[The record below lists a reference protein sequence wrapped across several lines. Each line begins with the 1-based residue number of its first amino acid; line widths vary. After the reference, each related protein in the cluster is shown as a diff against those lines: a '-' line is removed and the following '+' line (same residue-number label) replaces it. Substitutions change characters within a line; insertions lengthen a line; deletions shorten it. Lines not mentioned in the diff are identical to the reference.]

1 MSGITMGSF
10 SFIHSKLTLQSYF
23 MLADLWE
30 SFKEWSA
37 FGARAPLILNDSDD
51 VVQYYVPYVSDVQ
64 IYSDSM
70 KSPELRRKKEE
81 GNNESAEKKKGGNN
95 KTAVEV
101 SHSEWKVNSNLNR
114 SSNLIPF
121 IAKTVKE
128 SCPTL
133 LKDFSEEMTV
143 TEDRNKDTRK
153 LKWHKVLWAIKDL
166 DKKWLLLQKRKSA
179 L

>member
-51 VVQYYVPYVSDVQ
+51 VLQYYVPYVSDDQ

-70 KSPELRRKKEE
+70 KSPELR
-81 GNNESAEKKKGGNN
+81 KKKGGNN

-121 IAKTVKE
+121 IAMYRKE

-133 LKDFSEEMTV
+133 LKDFSEEMIV
-143 TEDRNKDTRK
+143 REDRNKDTRETE
-153 LKWHKVLWAIKDL
+153 VA
-166 DKKWLLLQKRKSA
+166 
-179 L
+179 